1 MMLTQTKENPA
12 LFLKLYSKYEPLVR
26 AYVRNGLQN
35 HDEIL
40 EVMQE
45 TSIIAWQKFSQLQN
59 PEENFGKWMCVI
71 ARFEILKFRRDRA
84 RKPLILDND
93 VVETILEEGINDFRE
108 SPSLLGHLE
117 ECLNTLSEFNRNLV
131 KLPYQKN
138 NSFVELAKQINKT
151 PSALY
156 KRASRL
162 RLSLA
167 DCMQQKLLSNQ

>member
-1 MMLTQTKENPA
+1 MLSQKNENPA
-12 LFLKLYSKYEPLVR
+12 LFLRLYSKYEPLVR
-26 AYVRNGLQN
+26 AYVRNGLHN
-35 HDEIL
+35 HDESL

-45 TSIIAWQKFSQLQN
+45 ASIIAWQKFSELEN

-71 ARFEILKFRRDRA
+71 ARYEILKFRRDKA

-93 VVETILEEGINDFRE
+93 VVETILEEGINGFSE
-108 SPSLLGHLE
+108 SHSLLGHLE
-117 ECLNTLSEFNRNLV
+117 ECLKTLSEFNRKLV

-151 PSALY
+151 PAALY